1 MIALSTPSYVPTHC
15 PRCVRAFLTPLGA
28 GVQVNCRA
36 CGGLA
41 QVVPGEVYRVEDAA
55 LFTKIEA
62 AFDAADL
69 PLAQTFRL
77 VTELGNVL
85 ERTRSPYTLLLRLL
99 ILVPGLRFLEPTHP
113 EEQERLARGM
123 GMLLAIAAAR
133 LEHGVEEPRLMR
145 AQERPG

>member
-1 MIALSTPSYVPTHC
+1 MALSAQPYVPTQC
-15 PRCVRAFLTPLGA
+15 PRCVRAFLTPLRA

-41 QVVPGEVYRVEDAA
+41 RVVPGEVYREEDGA
-55 LFTKIEA
+55 LFSRIEA
-62 AFDAADL
+62 AFDSADL
-69 PLAQTFRL
+69 PLAETFR
-77 VTELGNVL
+77 VVAELGNVL

-99 ILVPGLRFLEPTHP
+99 FLVPGLRFLEPTHP

-133 LEHGVEEPRLMR
+133 LQHGVEGPSLMR
-145 AQERPG
+145 AQQRPG